1 MNTNKLNQHLEN
13 KTNQD
18 IKEMVSRVM
27 DLLKQFDN
35 ETKKNGSDDY
45 YIDGK
50 VFEML
55 TTEFSNSKTSG
66 PASISYMS
74 NGKICLNGKWLNQLF
89 LSVFENRFF
98 DKILDNRT
106 KDLLNKVELLD

>member
-27 DLLKQFDN
+27 DLLKQFDD
-35 ETKKNGSDDY
+35 ETKKSSISDY
-45 YIDGK
+45 YVDGE

-55 TTEFSNSKTSG
+55 TTKYSNQRPKS
-66 PASISYMS
+66 ASITYMN
-74 NGKICLNGKWLNQLF
+74 NGKVCLNGKWLNQLF
-89 LSVFENRFF
+89 LSVFKDRFF

>member
-27 DLLKQFDN
+27 DLLKQFDE
-35 ETKKNGSDDY
+35 ETTHPSISDY
-45 YIDGK
+45 YVDGK
-50 VFEML
+50 VFDML

-66 PASISYMS
+66 PASISYMN
-74 NGKICLNGKWLNQLF
+74 NGKVCLNGKWLNQLF
-89 LSVFENRFF
+89 LSVFKDRFF

>member
-27 DLLKQFDN
+27 DLLKQFDD
-35 ETKKNGSDDY
+35 ETKKSSISDY
-45 YIDGK
+45 YVDGEVFDMLMTEYSSRVPKSASITYMNDGK
-50 VFEML
+50 V
-55 TTEFSNSKTSG
+55 
-66 PASISYMS
+66 A
-74 NGKICLNGKWLNQLF
+74 LNGKWLNQLF
-89 LSVFENRFF
+89 LSVFKDRFF

>member
-27 DLLKQFDN
+27 DLLKQFDE
-35 ETKKNGSDDY
+35 ETKKSSISDY
-45 YIDGK
+45 YVDGE
-50 VFEML
+50 VFDML
-55 TTEFSNSKTSG
+55 TTEFSNQRPK
-66 PASISYMS
+66 PASITYM
-74 NGKICLNGKWLNQLF
+74 NEGKVCLNGKWLNQLF
-89 LSVFENRFF
+89 LSVFKDRFF

>member
-27 DLLKQFDN
+27 DLLKQFDD
-35 ETKKNGSDDY
+35 ETKKSSISDY
-45 YIDGK
+45 YVDGE

-55 TTEFSNSKTSG
+55 IKEYSSSNTKQ
-66 PASISYMS
+66 ASITYMN
-74 NGKICLNGKWLNQLF
+74 NGKVCLNGKWLNQLF
-89 LSVFENRFF
+89 LSVFKDRFF

>member
-27 DLLKQFDN
+27 DLLKQFDE
-35 ETKKNGSDDY
+35 ETKQSSISDY
-45 YIDGK
+45 YVDGK
-50 VFEML
+50 VFNML

-66 PASISYMS
+66 PASISYMKD
-74 NGKICLNGKWLNQLF
+74 GKICLNGKWLNQLF